1 MRTLFWIGALGA
13 AALLFLNAQ
22 TIGIGTVVGAQKVPI
37 AIPQFRGSGEA
48 QNFMGA
54 FNDTL
59 RKDIEGAGMF
69 KVISPSM
76 YPAFTPQQPSDFVT
90 PPPVQEQPRRRRA
103 QVELERSGGGKWM
116 ADWSG
121 PPVNAKYLA
130 FGYTAVTNGVLVL
143 RGYLYDVTAAS
154 SGSAQVIGKNYL
166 ASTVDEKGARDIA
179 HQFAADIIALFGG
192 QSLFGS
198 HIYFV
203 STRTGHKEIW
213 MMDPDGGNQKQ
224 ITKFGS
230 ISIQPA
236 VSPDGTKIVFTSFHR
251 INPGIFV
258 FSVDPVRDLRF
269 YNQRASVNSSP
280 SFTPDG
286 KQIIY
291 SSSAPNDVCCRIFL
305 ANLDGS
311 GFRPITTLRSIDT
324 EPKVNPKTGTQ
335 IVFVSGRSGPQQI
348 YEMNL
353 DGSDLAR
360 ITDGT
365 GEASNP
371 AWHPDGQHIAFS
383 WTRGFAAGKFN
394 VFVMDVAS
402 HQYTQLTHDEG
413 RNENPSWAPDGV
425 HLVFASTR
433 SGRSQIYTMLAD
445 GSKVTPLTT
454 QGNNYSPVWGK

>member
-1 MRTLFWIGALGA
+1 
-13 AALLFLNAQ
+13 
-22 TIGIGTVVGAQKVPI
+22 
-37 AIPQFRGSGEA
+37 
-48 QNFMGA
+48 MGA
-54 FNDTL
+54 FNETL
-59 RKDIEGAGMF
+59 RKDIDGAGML
-69 KVISPSM
+69 KIISQSM
-76 YPAFTPQQPSDFVT
+76 YPAFIPQQPSDFAT
-90 PPPVQEQPRRRRA
+90 PPPVQEQPRRRRGEI
-103 QVELERSGGGKWM
+103 QMQPTGGGKWM
-116 ADWSG
+116 ADWAG
-121 PPVNAKYLA
+121 PPVNTKYLA

-143 RGYLYDVTAAS
+143 RGYLFDVTAAS
-154 SGSAQVIGKNYL
+154 PSAAQVIGKRYL
-166 ASTVDEKGARDIA
+166 ASSVDEKGARDIA

-203 STRTGHKEIW
+203 STRSGSKEIW
-213 MMDPDGGNQKQ
+213 AMDPDGGNQHP
-224 ITKFGS
+224 ITKWGS

-236 VSPDGTKIVFTSFHR
+236 VSPDGTKIAFTSFHR

-258 FSVDPVRDLRF
+258 FSVDPPRDLRF

-291 SSSAPNDVCCRIFL
+291 SSSAPNDVAAGSSWRIWME
-305 ANLDGS
+305 A
-311 GFRPITTLRSIDT
+311 
-324 EPKVNPKTGTQ
+324 
-335 IVFVSGRSGPQQI
+335 VSGRSRPCAPSI
-348 YEMNL
+348 RNPRSIPRPAPRLFLSRDVRVRNRYTEMNL
-353 DGSDLAR
+353 DGTDLER

-371 AWHPDGQHIAFS
+371 AWHPDGQLIAFS

-445 GSKVTPLTT
+445 GSKVTHLTT